1 MKSIFVGNL
10 DSQVVGDDLRQLFVQ
25 YGRVDRITLMTDH
38 DTGRSRGFGFV
49 DMANKNEAARAIT
62 ELNGTLFAGRAL
74 NVNEAR
80 LQNGAQRRKRA

>member
-10 DSQVVGDDLRQLFVQ
+10 DSQVVGDDLRQLFGQ

-49 DMANKNEAARAIT
+49 DMAKKNEAERAIT

-74 NVNEAR
+74 NVEAR
-80 LQNGAQRRKRA
+80 PQNGAQRRKRA

>member
-10 DSQVVGDDLRQLFVQ
+10 DLQVVGDDLRQLFGQ

-38 DTGRSRGFGFV
+38 ETGRSRGFGFV
-49 DMANKNEAARAIT
+49 DMANKNEAERAIT

-74 NVNEAR
+74 NVEGR
-80 LQNGAQRRKRA
+80 PQSVAQRRKRV

>member
-10 DSQVVGDDLRQLFVQ
+10 DSQIVGDDLRQLFGQ

-38 DTGRSRGFGFV
+38 GTGRSRGFGIV
-49 DMANKNEAARAIT
+49 DMAKKNEAERAIT

-74 NVNEAR
+74 NVNGAR
-80 LQNGAQRRKRA
+80 PQSGAPRRKRA